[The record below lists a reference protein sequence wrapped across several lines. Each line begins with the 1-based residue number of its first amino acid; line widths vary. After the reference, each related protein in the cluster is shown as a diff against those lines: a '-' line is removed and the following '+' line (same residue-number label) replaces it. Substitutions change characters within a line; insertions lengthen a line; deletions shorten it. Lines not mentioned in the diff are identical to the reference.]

1 VKRMMSH
8 FAAAMAGTLVG
19 DDVPFT
25 EVATDSRTLPAG
37 ALFVALKGPRF
48 DGHAFLA
55 EVAAR
60 GAAGAVVAAAAPVRL
75 PQIVVADPLAAL
87 QAAARAWRE
96 QFPMP
101 LVGVAGSN
109 GKTTTKELL
118 AAILAEGGPCLA
130 TRGNLNNH
138 IGVPLTLLGLEA
150 RHHAAVIEMGAN
162 RAGEVA
168 ALAAIARPT
177 VGLVTNAGAEHL
189 EGFGDLDGVAAAEGE
204 MYAGLASGA
213 IAVINGEDPY
223 ADTWRRMSRAARIL
237 TFGLS
242 ADHDYRAR
250 EITSGGSD
258 AFAQQFVLETPAGRV
273 RIELALAGRHNVMN
287 ALAAAAAAGAAGAT
301 LAQMA
306 SGLARARAVRG
317 RLQLKSALGG
327 ARLIDDSYNA
337 NPSSLAAGLEVLAR
351 LPGEH
356 WLVLGEMGELGREAE
371 AAHAAAGR
379 SARAAG
385 VSRLFAVGALTRL
398 SVEAFGA
405 GAEWFADAGTLAAH
419 VKPLLGAQVSVLVKG
434 SRSNR
439 LERVVEALTPGANAA

>member
-1 VKRMMSH
+1 VKRMLSH
-8 FAAAMAGTLVG
+8 FAAAMAGTLIG
-19 DDVPFT
+19 SDAPFT
-25 EVATDSRTLPAG
+25 EVATDSRTLGAG

-55 EVAAR
+55 EVATR
-60 GAAGAVVAAAAPVRL
+60 GAAGAVVAAASEVSQ
-75 PQIVVADPLAAL
+75 PQIVVRDPLTAL

-96 QFPMP
+96 QFRMP

-118 AAILAEGGPCLA
+118 AAILGEGGPCLA

-138 IGVPLTLLGLEA
+138 IGVPVTLLGLEA

-168 ALAAIARPT
+168 ALVAIARPT
-177 VGLVTNAGAEHL
+177 VGVVTNAGAEHL

-204 MYAGLASGA
+204 IYAGLAPGA
-213 IAVINGEDPY
+213 VAVINGDDVY
-223 ADTWRRMSRAARIL
+223 SDTWRRMSRAARIV
-237 TFGLS
+237 TFGLNPARDYHA
-242 ADHDYRAR
+242 ADIA
-250 EITSGGSD
+250 GGTSD
-258 AFAQQFVLETPAGRV
+258 AFAQQFLLVTPAGKARV
-273 RIELALAGRHNVMN
+273 QLALAGRHNVMN

-301 LAQMA
+301 LAQMVA
-306 SGLARARAVRG
+306 GLARARAVRG

-337 NPSSLAAGLEVLAR
+337 NPSSLAAGLEVLAQ

-356 WLVLGEMGELGREAE
+356 WLVLGEMGELGGEAKT
-371 AAHAAAGR
+371 AHIAAGR

-385 VSRLFAVGALTRL
+385 VARLFAVGDLTRL
-398 SVEAFGA
+398 SVEAFGS
-405 GAEWFADAGTLAAH
+405 GAEWFADTGALAAH
-419 VKPLLGAQVSVLVKG
+419 VKPLLGAQVSMLVKG

-439 LERVVEALTPGANAA
+439 LERVVEALTPGADAA

>member
-1 VKRMMSH
+1 VNRTLSH

-19 DDVPFT
+19 DDRPFT

-48 DGHAFLA
+48 DGHAFLGD
-55 EVAAR
+55 VAAR
-60 GAAGAVVAAAAPVRL
+60 GAAGAVVAAPAAISL
-75 PQIVVADPLAAL
+75 PQIVVADPLSAL

-96 QFPMP
+96 QFRMP

-130 TRGNLNNH
+130 TCGNLNNH

-168 ALAAIARPT
+168 ALVAIARPT

-204 MYAGLASGA
+204 MYSGLAPGA
-213 IAVINGEDPY
+213 IAVINGEDAY
-223 ADTWRRMSRAARIL
+223 ADSWRRMSRAARVV
-237 TFGLS
+237 TFGVS
-242 ADHDYRAR
+242 GGHDFRAR
-250 EITSGGSD
+250 DVATGAAG
-258 AFAQQFVLETPAGRV
+258 AFAQRFVLETPAGRAP
-273 RIELALAGRHNVMN
+273 IELALAGRHNIMN
-287 ALAAAAAAGAAGAT
+287 ALAAAAAAAAAGAT
-301 LAQMA
+301 LTQMA
-306 SGLARARAVRG
+306 TGLAHARAVRG

-337 NPSSLAAGLEVLAR
+337 NPSSLAAGLDVLAR
-351 LPGEH
+351 LPGDH
-356 WLVLGEMGELGREAE
+356 WLVLGEMGELGHEAE
-371 AAHAAAGR
+371 AAHVAAGR

-398 SVEAFGA
+398 SVESFGA
-405 GAEWFADAGTLAAH
+405 GAEWFADTGALAAR
-419 VKPLLGAQVSVLVKG
+419 VKPLLDAQISMLVKG

-439 LERVVEALTPGANAA
+439 LERVVEALTPGVDAA